1 MQVNDA
7 TEEIDTWPRE
17 VPSYVRSARPIQTS
31 LVVAALATAILWHT
45 CLVRLRAGFGKL
57 EDLVSDIRDAV
68 ITLKEQM
75 TSVATKHTVSIWM
88 VGMVVVNFLTLAGH
102 FLIGSFGGP

>member
-17 VPSYVRSARPIQTS
+17 VPSYVRSARPTQTS

-45 CLVRLRAGFGKL
+45 CLVR
-57 EDLVSDIRDAV
+57 V

>member
-1 MQVNDA
+1 MTIGNELHTVAEADPDQSGGGSIGDG
-7 TEEIDTWPRE
+7 D
-17 VPSYVRSARPIQTS
+17 
-31 LVVAALATAILWHT
+31 LVDHLLGALE
-45 CLVRLRAGFGKL
+45 CRVGKL

-68 ITLKEQM
+68 TAVKEQM
-75 TSVATKHTVSIWM
+75 KSVATKHTVSIWI

>member
-1 MQVNDA
+1 MA
-7 TEEIDTWPRE
+7 TGGAQLRSVGEAD
-17 VPSYVRSARPIQTS
+17 PSQSGGGSTGGGD
-31 LVVAALATAILWHT
+31 LVDH
-45 CLVRLRAGFGKL
+45 RLGELERRVGKL

-75 TSVATKHTVSIWM
+75 TSVATKHTVSIWI